1 MCFRPR
7 SGVKFARNRCTQY
20 QMRSLRVV
28 DRCEKGTA
36 TAAGWQLRGEQITRS
51 GLCMDALCAHA
62 KRLRAGD
69 AWNRFQDDNTE
80 PSVQMT
86 SASMEVHTPPWNLCV
101 LDCAS
106 VHQLYAHAAWY
117 GFMARQG

>member
-69 AWNRFQDDNTE
+69 AWNRFEDEKTESSVNTMTLILYGGAY
-80 PSVQMT
+80 SVMDYLR
-86 SASMEVHTPPWNLCV
+86 VGL
-101 LDCAS
+101 
-106 VHQLYAHAAWY
+106 
-117 GFMARQG
+117 R